1 MRSNKAVRFFV
12 VSKLEIVDL
21 TQIDNTAVQLS
32 WKINETIESAL
43 SSLQVQY
50 RFIHPKTS
58 WMATDELYNRSASQ
72 AIVSNLQPGQV
83 FKFRLVGFDKDG
95 RQLVI
100 SAAKRMTLE
109 LMKNRANT
117 IVPEMI
123 DASVTNDGQISVTWK
138 VRGSQCLSNADVS
151 LCSSC
156 RTTPMVQTW
165 TVSSSTIDLH
175 DRK

>member
-1 MRSNKAVRFFV
+1 MRFFV
-12 VSKLEIVDL
+12 VSKLDIVDL
-21 TQIDNTAVQLS
+21 KQIDNTAVQLA

-43 SSLQVQY
+43 STLQVQY

-100 SAAKRMTLE
+100 SATKRMTLA

-117 IVPEMI
+117 IVPEMT

-138 VRGSQCLSNADVS
+138 VCLSPCVSNALTS
-151 LCSSC
+151 LCFSC
-156 RTTPMVQTW
+156 RAVLMVQTW
-165 TVSSSTIDLH
+165 TVSSSTIDRR
-175 DRK
+175 DRR